1 MQLFHYLLFCKLHS
15 FETPLYFMVD
25 TCKTCFNWELYDF
38 VSWLIEISSMVHVVF
53 WTWQTLTWHWIL

>member
-25 TCKTCFNWELYDF
+25 TCKTF
-38 VSWLIEISSMVHVVF
+38 
-53 WTWQTLTWHWIL
+53 